1 MYPELTRPLLVLLVA
16 AAAALI
22 TVAAVRPFLRRLA
35 LRQVSRRPLEAVLVI
50 AGSLL
55 GTAIIVGS
63 FAVGDTIDHSVR
75 NTAFRTLGPVDEEVY
90 SNDLTRGDAATRRLA
105 ALRVDPDVDGLL
117 TVVADKAAVSRGTGA
132 ARVAEPQAQV
142 FEADFAAAATFG
154 DRGADG
160 RDGSHLSGANP
171 APGSAVVNTELA
183 DSLGLRAG
191 DTVTAYLYGQ
201 PTQLRVERVVPARGL
216 AALGF
221 ANINRDLFVA
231 PGTLAAAAARAGGD
245 NSPSTI
251 TLVSNRGGVESGSTL
266 TDAVEQKIRTALG
279 GLTTSGAQVTTPKKD
294 ALATAEDVAGQ
305 LGSLFLFIGSFSII
319 AGVLLLVNVFV
330 MLTDERRGQL
340 GMLRAMGM
348 RRRRLISAFL
358 LEGSIYGVVA
368 AALGVAAGIGVGWA
382 VVLVAAQIFA
392 AFQDGGNALE
402 LTFAITPTSL
412 FNGFAAGFLIA
423 FATIAATSA
432 RVSRLNIIAAIRDLP
447 DGVGRKPRRSL
458 LVGSAL
464 LAVLCTAAAV
474 PAVASSEGMT
484 TYLFPA
490 LAVLFAVP
498 LARRFAGTRAVS
510 TVASALVL
518 AWGLLANIARPDVY
532 DNGSTAT
539 YVVLGV
545 MVTGAAVV
553 LLSVN
558 QDIVLRPLRLLTA
571 RAGET
576 GLAARLA
583 VTYPTSRKF
592 RTGATLL
599 MYSLIIFTLVIIT
612 EMGAIIGAGTDQAV
626 VEASAGYAIRAD
638 VAPST
643 LINDPQLTLR
653 SGDLAGQITEVTPLT
668 IGRGTSDDPT
678 GRSDTPL
685 PVVLIGLPAAAATSH
700 PLALDSWLPSLG
712 ADEKAAWRG
721 IVADSRYVVLD
732 PYFNSTT
739 GPNTDQVKPGATITL
754 TDPAT
759 GRAQK
764 KIIAAKVENA
774 LPYYSFPA
782 QPPAYPVFAGA
793 DTVRAIYGDGAQD
806 TSLLIRAAPGV
817 SDERLAA
824 TLQGRFLAN
833 GLIANRIERDVR
845 RTFAA
850 NVSFFRLMQGYLAL
864 GLLVGIIGLGV
875 VMVRAVRER
884 RRTIGIL
891 RALGVRSRTV
901 TLAFLGE
908 SAFVAIE
915 GIVLGAGLSLLTSW
929 LMYTNSPAF
938 GGLDVAFPVD
948 WATIGPTVG
957 ATLVASLLASAG
969 PARRAAAIRPAVAV
983 RVAD

>member
-1 MYPELTRPLLVLLVA
+1 MYPELTGPLLVLLVA
-16 AAAALI
+16 AAVALI
-22 TVAAVRPFLRRLA
+22 TVGVIRPFLRRLA

-75 NTAFRTLGPVDEEVY
+75 TTAFRTLGPVDEEVY
-90 SNDLTRGDAATRRLA
+90 SDDLARGDEAARRLA
-105 ALRVDPDVDGLL
+105 ALRADPDVDGLL
-117 TVVADKAAVSRGTGA
+117 TVVMDKSAVSRGDGA

-142 FEADFAAAATFG
+142 LETDFAAAADFG
-154 DRGADG
+154 GRGADG
-160 RDGSHLSGANP
+160 RDGSHLSGAGP
-171 APGSAVVNTELA
+171 APGSAVVNADLA
-183 DSLGLRAG
+183 DSLGLRPG
-191 DTVTAYLYGQ
+191 DTLTAYLYGR
-201 PTQLRVERVVPARGL
+201 PTALRVERVVPARGL
-216 AALGF
+216 ASLGF
-221 ANINRDLFVA
+221 ANVNRDLFVA
-231 PGTLAAAAARAGGD
+231 PGTLAAAAAQAGGD
-245 NSPSTI
+245 STPSTI
-251 TLVSNRGGVESGSTL
+251 TLVSNRGGVESGSAL
-266 TDAVEQKIRTALG
+266 TDVVEKKIRAALG

-358 LEGSIYGVVA
+358 LEGSVYGVVA

-382 VVLVAAQIFA
+382 VVLVAARIFA

-402 LTFAITPTSL
+402 LTFAVTPTSL
-412 FNGFAAGFLIA
+412 FNGFAVGFLIA

-447 DGVGRKPRRSL
+447 DGAGRRPRRSL
-458 LVGSAL
+458 LVGSML
-464 LAVLCTAAAV
+464 LAVLCAAAAV
-474 PAVASSEGMT
+474 PAVASSEGVT

-498 LARRFAGTRAVS
+498 LARRFAGTRAVA

-518 AWGLLANIARPDVY
+518 AWGLLANVARPDVY

-558 QDIVLRPLRLLTA
+558 QDIVLRPLRLLTS

-612 EMGAIIGAGTDQAV
+612 EIGAIIGAGTDQAV

-638 VAPST
+638 MAPST
-643 LINDPQLTLR
+643 PIGDPMRALR
-653 SGDLAGQITEVTPLT
+653 SGDLASQITEVTPLT

-678 GRSDTPL
+678 GRTDTPL
-685 PVVLIGLPAAAATSH
+685 PVVLIGLPVAAATSH
-700 PLALDSWLPSLG
+700 PLALDAWLPSLG
-712 ADEKAAWRG
+712 ADEAAAWRR
-721 IVADSRYVVLD
+721 IVADPRYVVLD

-759 GRAQK
+759 GRDEK
-764 KIIAAKVENA
+764 KIIAAKVKNA
-774 LPYYSFPA
+774 LPYYSFPG

-793 DTVRAIYGDGAQD
+793 DTVRAIYGDRAQD

-901 TLAFLGE
+901 TAAFLGE
-908 SAFVAIE
+908 SAFVAVE

-938 GGLDVAFPVD
+938 GGLDVGFPID
-948 WATIGPTVG
+948 WLTIGPTVG